1 MQPFADFSKRGRPKG
16 HSAKFSRTGRTDLT
30 ITIRRPGLLLIIIL
44 VGVAAFTAVRVLAD
58 DALDPGSGIQG
69 AIPDPGSG
77 GREIPPLSDADLAAA
92 KDVAARHPAMVSAL
106 AQAAGYDVL
115 LSQVVYIEDRPRG
128 VLFQAGFDKPL
139 ELNGPWPDRECGEE
153 FDVYL
158 TYRNITKLVVVV
170 DLDKSQVL
178 AIAPIEAEADQS
190 QLAAINA
197 AKKCQEPEID

>member
-1 MQPFADFSKRGRPKG
+1 MLQHGIPLW
-16 HSAKFSRTGRTDLT
+16 SARSL
-30 ITIRRPGLLLIIIL
+30 RRL
-44 VGVAAFTAVRVLAD
+44 V
-58 DALDPGSGIQG
+58 
-69 AIPDPGSG
+69 
-77 GREIPPLSDADLAAA
+77 
-92 KDVAARHPAMVSAL
+92 
-106 AQAAGYDVL
+106 YDVL